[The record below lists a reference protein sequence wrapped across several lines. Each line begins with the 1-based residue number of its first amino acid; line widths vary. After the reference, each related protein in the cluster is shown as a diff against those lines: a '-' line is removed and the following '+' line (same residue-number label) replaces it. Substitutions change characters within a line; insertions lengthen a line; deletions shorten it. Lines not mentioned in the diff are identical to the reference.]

1 MKNYEGLLFFK
12 KLSIILAVFLISTS
26 SFAQKATITGKVTEK
41 IASGEQPIP
50 FATVSIAGTT
60 LGSTTDFDGIYNIE
74 VEAGKHQVVFSF
86 VGFNPDTLSV
96 SLSAGQTL
104 TLNHTMSQ
112 GDIQIET
119 VTVKE
124 KANRESQAM
133 NLIDRKNA
141 TALTQNIGAKE
152 LSKKGV
158 SNVVEGLK
166 KVAGISVVGNK
177 YFLVR
182 GMGDRY
188 NNALL
193 NGMPIASPDPDKKV
207 IPLDI
212 FPTDIVENLSIFKSY
227 SPQYYGD
234 VSGGTVAI
242 KTKEYPTQKTLK
254 VGIGAGFNTV
264 TTGKDFL
271 SAPSVGGDYLG
282 FSNNNRQYPSLVD
295 EIPSFDSRR
304 DGLTFN
310 NSNNTVRKKAPL
322 SNSFD
327 VLFGDFYATGENSG
341 LGVLLSVAYDNDY
354 SIKEGTYRLVNR
366 QGAIRIDYDYI
377 NYNFS
382 TNTSAL
388 ASMTY
393 KFDDRNK
400 ITLNGI
406 LVNSSSDNSRD
417 AFGEHFDYSSPLFS
431 RRYTYN
437 QNTLMTG
444 QLGGA
449 HELGNRLKL
458 NWSQTYN
465 VATAQEPDRRQFVF
479 LNTENGLLFN
489 DIDVNENHRFYSDL
503 EETEMASKIEAVYDV
518 IQYEGEDKAKFQVTL
533 GGNLKSKERDFDY
546 RQFNYNLKN
555 FDQSGLNADE
565 IDTYLSANNHS
576 DSAFYLDE
584 RDDPASENKSNLD
597 VWAAYFLGDYDLI
610 PNRLKM
616 LAGVRYESAEQSIEF
631 KNQQQPTI
639 TEKPTL
645 DEAYLLPSLS
655 FKFTPSE
662 KQVWWLT
669 ASQTISRPGFKEL
682 APFEYVEFFAGER
695 TIGNP
700 LLQNGKNYNFD
711 LRYEFYPTRAELIS
725 ISAFGKYLQD
735 PIERLNIAASSGRLQ
750 SFTNIESATLG
761 GIELELSKKL
771 DFLSSEDFTNTWTA
785 GLNATYLYSQISIDE
800 ANKLLLPQGEVSVV
814 VTNPDRALQGA
825 SPYLIN
831 FDLAYQKR
839 TEKWNTNASL
849 VYNVFGKRIH
859 SVGVKAPNADGGLGD
874 IYELPVHRL
883 DLVVKNEIN
892 NKIGIDLS
900 LKNLL
905 NPSTRLEQD
914 TDAGTIELDN
924 YKRGIS
930 AGIKLS
936 YQFN

>member
-1 MKNYEGLLFFK
+1 MNFHKRLLVLLIALFF
-12 KLSIILAVFLISTS
+12 SANC
-26 SFAQKATITGKVTEK
+26 FAQKAHISGKVTEK
-41 IASGEQPIP
+41 TAANEEAVP

-60 LGSTTDFDGIYNIE
+60 LGSTTDFDGAYSIE
-74 VEAGKHQVVFSF
+74 VDAGTHRVVFSF
-86 VGFNPDTLSV
+86 VGFKPDTLNITV
-96 SLSAGQTL
+96 AEGQNL
-104 TLNHTMSQ
+104 TLNHALSQ
-112 GDIQIET
+112 ENIQIET

-124 KANRESQAM
+124 KANRESQTM

-166 KVAGISVVGNK
+166 KVAGISVIGNK

-182 GMGDRY
+182 GMDDRY

-193 NGMPIASPDPDKKV
+193 NGLPIASPDPDKKV

-234 VSGGTVAI
+234 VAGGTVAI
-242 KTKEYPTQKTLK
+242 KTKEYPSTKTLK
-254 VGIGAGFNTV
+254 LGIGAGFNSV
-264 TTGKDFL
+264 TTGKNFL
-271 SAPSVGGDYLG
+271 SSPSISGSYLG
-282 FSNNNRQYPSLVD
+282 FSKDGRQAPASISDIASY
-295 EIPSFDSRR
+295 DSRR
-304 DGLTFN
+304 DGLSFD
-310 NSNNTVRKKAPL
+310 NSSNGVYKKAPV

-327 VLFGDFYATGENSG
+327 LLFGNFFSTGNDSG

-354 SIKEGTYRLVNR
+354 SIKEGMYRLVNR
-366 QGAIRIDYDYI
+366 QGDIRIDYDYI
-377 NYNFS
+377 NYSFS

-393 KFDDRNK
+393 KFNDRHK

-417 AFGEHFDYSSPLFS
+417 AYGNHFDYSSPLFS
-431 RRYTYN
+431 RRFTYN
-437 QNTLMTG
+437 QNTLLTG
-444 QLGGA
+444 QLGGT
-449 HELGNRLKL
+449 HDLLKGNRLKL

-465 VATAQEPDRRQFVF
+465 VAKSEEPDRRQFVF
-479 LNTENGLLFN
+479 LDTDNKGRIFN
-489 DIDVNENHRFYSDL
+489 DIDVNENHRFYSNL
-503 EETEMASKIEAVYDV
+503 EETEMASKVEAVYDV
-518 IQYEGEDKAKFQVTL
+518 IQYEGTDKAKLQVTL

-555 FDQSGLNADE
+555 FDQGGLDVDAV
-565 IDTYLSANNHS
+565 DTYLSQSNHS
-576 DSAFYLDE
+576 DGAFYLDE
-584 RDDPASENKSNLD
+584 RDDPASANTSKLD

-610 PNRLKM
+610 PNRLKL
-616 LAGVRYESAEQSIEF
+616 LAGARYESAEQSIEF
-631 KNQQQPTI
+631 KNQQQPSI

-645 DEAYLLPSLS
+645 NEAYLLPSLS

-711 LRYEFYPTRAELIS
+711 LRYELYPTRGELVS

-750 SFTNIESATLG
+750 SFTNIESATLAG
-761 GIELELSKKL
+761 VELELSKKL
-771 DFLSSEDFTNTWTA
+771 NFLSSEDFTNTWTA
-785 GLNATYLYSQISIDE
+785 GLNATYLYSQIKINE

-825 SPYLIN
+825 SPYLVN
-831 FDLAYQKR
+831 FDLSYQKR
-839 TEKWNTNASL
+839 SEKWNTNATL

-859 SVGVKAPNADGGLGD
+859 SVGVKAPNSDGGLGD

-883 DLVVKNEIN
+883 DLIVKNEL
-892 NKIGIDLS
+892 NKNIGIDLS
-900 LKNLL
+900 VKNLL
-905 NPSTRLEQD
+905 NPSTRLQQD

-924 YKRGIS
+924 YKTGIS

-936 YQFN
+936 YNF

>member
-1 MKNYEGLLFFK
+1 MHLSQKLFIFA
-12 KLSIILAVFLISTS
+12 IAFLFSTFC
-26 SFAQKATITGKVTEK
+26 FAQKATVTGKLVEK
-41 IASGEQPIP
+41 TASGEEPIP
-50 FATVSIAGTT
+50 FATVAIGGTT
-60 LGSTTDFDGIYNIE
+60 MGSTTDFDGLYTIE
-74 VEAGKHQVVFSF
+74 VDAGSHQVVFSF
-86 VGFNPDTLSV
+86 VGYEPDTVDVSV
-96 SLSAGQTL
+96 SAGQTL
-104 TLNHTMSQ
+104 TLNHTLSQ
-112 GDIQIET
+112 GDIQMET

-166 KVAGISVVGNK
+166 KVAGISVIGNK

-212 FPTDIVENLSIFKSY
+212 FPTDIVENLSVFKSY

-234 VSGGTVAI
+234 VSGGTVTV
-242 KTKEYPTQKTLK
+242 KTKEYPSKSTLK
-254 VGIGAGFNTV
+254 IGIGAGFNSV

-271 SAPSVGGDYLG
+271 SAPSIGGDYLG
-282 FSNNNRQYPSLVD
+282 FNQSNRQFSSSVG
-295 EIPSFDSRR
+295 EIASFDSRR
-304 DGLTFN
+304 DGFSFA
-310 NSNNTVRKKAPL
+310 NSSNVSRKKIPL
-322 SNSFD
+322 ANSIDLLYGNF
-327 VLFGDFYATGENSG
+327 FSTGENSG
-341 LGVLLSVAYDNDY
+341 LGLLLSVAYDNDY
-354 SIKEGTYRLVNR
+354 SIREGMYRLVNR
-366 QGAIRIDYDYI
+366 QGAVRIDYDYT

-382 TNTSAL
+382 TNTSAMT
-388 ASMTY
+388 SMTY
-393 KFDDRNK
+393 KMNDRHR

-406 LVNSSSDNSRD
+406 LVNNSSDNTRD
-417 AFGEHFDYSSPLFS
+417 AVGEHFDYSSPLFS
-431 RRYTYN
+431 RRFTYN
-437 QNTLMTG
+437 QNTLLTG
-444 QLGGA
+444 QIGGT
-449 HELGNRLKL
+449 HELLKDSRLKF

-465 VATAQEPDRRQFVF
+465 VAKAEEPDRRQFVF
-479 LNTENGLLFN
+479 LNTEDKGLLFN
-489 DIDVNENHRFYSDL
+489 DIDVNENHRFFSSL
-503 EETEMASKIEAVYDV
+503 EEIELASKVEAVYDV
-518 IQYEGEDKAKFQVTL
+518 VRYEGTDEAKLKVTL
-533 GGNLKSKERDFDY
+533 GGNLKSKERTFDY

-555 FDQSGLNADE
+555 FDQGGLDVDQ
-565 IDTYLSANNHS
+565 IDTYLSETNHS
-576 DSAFYLDE
+576 DSAFYIDE
-584 RDDPASENKSNLD
+584 RDDPASENISNLD
-597 VWAAYFLGDYDLI
+597 VWAAYFLADYDLI
-610 PNRLKM
+610 PKRLKV
-616 LAGVRYESAEQSIEF
+616 LAGARYESAEQGIKFS
-631 KNQQQPTI
+631 NQQQPHINENPTI
-639 TEKPTL
+639 N
-645 DEAYLLPSLS
+645 EAYLLPSVS

-662 KQVWWLT
+662 NQVWWLT
-669 ASQTISRPGFKEL
+669 GSQTISRPGFKEL

-711 LRYEFYPTRAELIS
+711 LRYELYPTRAELIS

-750 SFTNIESATLG
+750 SFTNIESATLAG
-761 GIELELSKKL
+761 LELEVNKKL
-771 DFLSSEDFTNTWTA
+771 GFLSSEDYTNTWTV

-831 FDLAYQKR
+831 FDLNYQKR
-839 TEKWNTNASL
+839 SEKWNTNATL
-849 VYNVFGKRIH
+849 IYNVFGKRIH
-859 SVGVKAPNADGGLGD
+859 AVGVKAPNADGGLGD
-874 IYELPVHRL
+874 IYEMPVHRL

-892 NKIGIDLS
+892 NRIGLDLS
-900 LKNLL
+900 VKNIL
-905 NPSTRLEQD
+905 NPSSRFEQG

-930 AGIKLS
+930 AGVKLS
-936 YQFN
+936 YKL

>member
-1 MKNYEGLLFFK
+1 MIFSQRLVIVLSALF
-12 KLSIILAVFLISTS
+12 LSISC
-26 SFAQKATITGKVTEK
+26 FAQKATITGKVTEK
-41 IASGEQPIP
+41 IASGEQAIP

-60 LGSTTDFDGIYNIE
+60 IGSTTDFDGIYTIE
-74 VEAGKHQVVFSF
+74 AEAGSHQVVFSF
-86 VGFNPDTLSV
+86 VGYEPDTLSV
-96 SLSAGQTL
+96 TLLAGQNL
-104 TLNHTMSQ
+104 SLNHTLSQ

-193 NGMPIASPDPDKKV
+193 NGLPIASPDPDKKV

-212 FPTDIVENLSIFKSY
+212 FPTDIVENLSIYKSY

-242 KTKEYPTQKTLK
+242 KTKEYPTTKTLK
-254 VGIGAGFNTV
+254 VGIGAGFNSV
-264 TTGKDFL
+264 TTGKNFL
-271 SAPSVGGDYLG
+271 SSPSIDGSYLG
-282 FSNNNRQYPSLVD
+282 FSKEGRQYPTSIG
-295 EIPSFDSRR
+295 EIASFDSRR
-304 DGLTFN
+304 DGLVFD
-310 NSNNTVRKKAPL
+310 NSSNTVRQKAPL
-322 SNSFD
+322 NNSVD
-327 VLFGDFYATGENSG
+327 ILFGNFFSTGESSG
-341 LGVLLSVAYDNDY
+341 LGVLFSAAYENDY
-354 SIKEGTYRLVNR
+354 SVKEGMYRLVNR
-366 QGAIRIDYDYI
+366 QGAVRIDYDYI
-377 NYNFS
+377 NYSYS

-393 KFDDRNK
+393 KFSDRHK
-400 ITLNGI
+400 ISLNGI
-406 LVNSSSDNSRD
+406 LVNSSSDETRD
-417 AFGEHFDYSSPLFS
+417 AYGEHFDYSSPLFS
-431 RRYTYN
+431 RRFTYT

-449 HELGNRLKL
+449 HDFGDRLKL
-458 NWSQTYN
+458 NWAQTYSI
-465 VATAQEPDRRQFVF
+465 AKAEEPDRRQFVF
-479 LNTENGLLFN
+479 LDTDVNGRLFN

-503 EETEMASKIEAVYDV
+503 EETEMASKVEVVYDV
-518 IQYEGEDKAKFQVTL
+518 IRYEGEDKAKLQMTL

-555 FDQSGLNADE
+555 FDQGNLNVDE
-565 IDTYLSANNHS
+565 IDTYLTTVNHS
-576 DSAFYLDE
+576 DGAFYLDE
-584 RDDPASENKSNLD
+584 RDDPASANISKLD
-597 VWAAYFLGDYDLI
+597 VWAAYFLADYDLI
-610 PNRLKM
+610 PSRLKL
-616 LAGVRYESAEQSIEF
+616 LAGARYESAEQSIEF
-631 KNQQQPTI
+631 KNQQQPSI

-645 DEAYLLPSLS
+645 DDAYLLPSVS

-711 LRYEFYPTRAELIS
+711 IRYELYPTRAELIS

-750 SFTNIESATLG
+750 SFTNIESATLAG
-761 GIELELSKKL
+761 VELEVNKKL

-831 FDLAYQKR
+831 FDLNYQKR

-883 DLVVKNEIN
+883 DLVIKNEIN
-892 NKIGIDLS
+892 NHFGLDLS
-900 LKNLL
+900 VKNLL
-905 NPSTRLEQD
+905 NPSSRLEQD
-914 TDAGTIELDN
+914 TDGGTIELDN

-930 AGIKLS
+930 AGLKLS
-936 YQFN
+936 YNF

>member
-1 MKNYEGLLFFK
+1 MHLSQRFFILLIA
-12 KLSIILAVFLISTS
+12 LLTSTVC
-26 SFAQKATITGKVTEK
+26 FAQKASITGKVTEK
-41 IASGEQPIP
+41 VAGGEEVIP
-50 FATVSIAGTT
+50 FATVAIAGTT
-60 LGSTTDFDGIYNIE
+60 IGSTTDFDGVYTIE
-74 VEAGKHQVVFSF
+74 VEPGSHQIVFSF
-86 VGFNPDTLSV
+86 VGFTPDTLSV
-96 SLSAGQTL
+96 NVSEGQSL
-104 TLNHTMSQ
+104 TLNHTLSQ

-152 LSKKGV
+152 MSKKGV

-234 VSGGTVAI
+234 VSGGTVAV
-242 KTKEYPTQKTLK
+242 KTKEYPSKKTLK
-254 VGIGAGFNTV
+254 VGIGTSFNSI
-264 TTGKDFL
+264 TTGKEFL

-282 FSNNNRQYPSLVD
+282 FSKNNRQYPTSVG
-295 EIPSFDSRR
+295 EIASFDSRR
-304 DGLTFN
+304 DGLSFN
-310 NSNNTVRKKAPL
+310 SSNNVARKKAPL

-327 VLFGDFYATGENSG
+327 VLFGNFYSTGEDSG

-366 QGAIRIDYDYI
+366 QGAVRIDYDYI

-400 ITLNGI
+400 ISLNGI

-444 QLGGA
+444 QIGGT
-449 HELGNRLKL
+449 HDLLEGSRLKL

-465 VATAQEPDRRQFVF
+465 VATAEEPDRRQFVF
-479 LNTENGLLFN
+479 LNTAANGLLFN

-503 EETEMASKIEAVYDV
+503 EETEMASKVEAVYDV
-518 IQYEGEDKAKFQVTL
+518 IRYAGEDKSKFQVTL

-546 RQFNYNLKN
+546 RQFNYNLKS
-555 FDQSGLNADE
+555 FDQGGLDADL
-565 IDTYLSANNHS
+565 IDNYISESNHS
-576 DSAFYLDE
+576 DSVFYLDE
-584 RDDPASENKSNLD
+584 RDDPASENKSKLD

-610 PNRLKM
+610 PNRLKV
-616 LAGVRYESAEQSIEF
+616 LAGVRYESAKQSIEF
-631 KNQQQPTI
+631 KNQQQPSI

-645 DEAYLLPSLS
+645 DEAYLLPSVS
-655 FKFTPSE
+655 FKFTPTE

-711 LRYEFYPTRAELIS
+711 LRYEMYPTRGELIS

-771 DFLSSEDFTNTWTA
+771 NFLSSEDFTNTWVV
-785 GLNATYLYSQISIDE
+785 GLNATYLYSQISIDD

-831 FDLAYQKR
+831 FDLGYQKR

-883 DLVVKNEIN
+883 DLVVKNELN
-892 NKIGIDLS
+892 NRIGIDLS
-900 LKNLL
+900 VKNLL

-924 YKRGIS
+924 YKRGIT

-936 YQFN
+936 YKFGN

>member
-1 MKNYEGLLFFK
+1 MKFYQGLLGF
-12 KLSIILAVFLISTS
+12 IVFLLFSVN
-26 SFAQKATITGKVTEK
+26 SFAQKASITGKVTEK
-41 IASGEQPIP
+41 TSSGEEAIP

-74 VEAGKHQVVFSF
+74 VDAGTHNIVFSF
-86 VGFNPDTLSV
+86 VGYEPDTLSISV
-96 SLSAGQTL
+96 SAGQNL
-104 TLNHTMSQ
+104 TMNHTMSQ

-158 SNVVEGLK
+158 SNVVEGLN

-188 NNALL
+188 NNVLL

-242 KTKEYPTQKTLK
+242 KTKEYPSSKTLK
-254 VGIGAGFNTV
+254 VGIGTGFNSV
-264 TTGKDFL
+264 TTGNDFISSPRVDNDFL
-271 SAPSVGGDYLG
+271 GWGSEG
-282 FSNNNRQYPSLVD
+282 RQYDAAID
-295 EIPSFDSRR
+295 EIASFDSRR
-304 DGLTFN
+304 DGLAFT
-310 NSNNTVRKKAPL
+310 NSSNAVRKKAPL

-327 VLFGDFYATGENSG
+327 LLFGNFYSTGENSG
-341 LGVLLSVAYDNDY
+341 LGILLSAAYDNDY
-354 SIKEGTYRLVNR
+354 SIREGMYRLVNR

-377 NYNFS
+377 NYSFS

-393 KFDDRNK
+393 KFSDRHK

-406 LVNSSSDNSRD
+406 LVNSSSDNTRD
-417 AFGEHFDYSSPLFS
+417 AFGEHFDYSAPLFS
-431 RRYTYN
+431 RRFTYN
-437 QNTLMTG
+437 QNTLWTG
-444 QLGGA
+444 QIGGT
-449 HELGNRLKL
+449 HDFLKDNRLKL
-458 NWSQTYN
+458 NWAQTYN
-465 VATAQEPDRRQFVF
+465 VAKAEEPDRRQFVF
-479 LNTENGLLFN
+479 LDTETSGRLFN
-489 DIDVNENHRFYSDL
+489 DIDVNENHRFFSFL
-503 EETEMASKIEAVYDV
+503 EETEMASKLEAVYDV
-518 IQYEGEDKAKFQVTL
+518 IRYEGEDKAKLQVTL

-555 FDQSGLNADE
+555 FDQGNLNVDE
-565 IDTYLSANNHS
+565 VDTYISEANHS
-576 DSAFYLDE
+576 DGTFYIDE
-584 RDDPASENKSNLD
+584 RDDPASANFSQLD

-610 PNRLKM
+610 PNRLKL

-631 KNQQQPTI
+631 KNQQQPSI

-655 FKFTPSE
+655 FKLTPSE

-700 LLQNGKNYNFD
+700 LLQNGINYNFD
-711 LRYEFYPTRAELIS
+711 IRYELYPTRAELIS
-725 ISAFGKYLQD
+725 VSAFGKYLQD

-750 SFTNIESATLG
+750 SFTNIESATLA
-761 GIELELSKKL
+761 GIELELNKKL
-771 DFLSSEDFTNTWTA
+771 NFLSSEDFTNTWTA
-785 GLNATYLYSQISIDE
+785 GLNATYLYSQISINE

-831 FDLAYQKR
+831 FDLNYQKR
-839 TEKWNTNASL
+839 SENWNTNASL

-874 IYELPVHRL
+874 VYELPVHRL
-883 DLVVKNEIN
+883 DLIIKNEIN
-892 NKIGIDLS
+892 NHFGLDLS
-900 LKNLL
+900 VKNLL

-914 TDAGTIELDN
+914 TDAGIIELDN

-930 AGIKLS
+930 AGLKLS
-936 YQFN
+936 YSF